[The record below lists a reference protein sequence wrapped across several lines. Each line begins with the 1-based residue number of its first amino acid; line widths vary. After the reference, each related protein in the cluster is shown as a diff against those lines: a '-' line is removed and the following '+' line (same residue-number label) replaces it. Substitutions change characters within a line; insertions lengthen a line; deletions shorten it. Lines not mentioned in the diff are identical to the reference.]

1 MKANELLLTGNFL
14 HGKMSVLEY
23 LKVPYLVLFI
33 HYIQS
38 SANNLNKYLERLV
51 GYSMRNELY
60 SR

>member
-1 MKANELLLTGNFL
+1 
-14 HGKMSVLEY
+14 MSVLEY